1 MGGNLVETLI
11 GAVVLAVAAVFLIFA
26 YDKAGVAKV
35 DGYELV
41 AKFNKVDGIRVGSD
55 VVMSGI
61 KVGTVVRQELDKK
74 EYLAVLHISIDEG
87 LILPSDSN
95 IKVTSSG
102 LLGENYL
109 EIEPGGS
116 DEYLEAGDA
125 FEFAQGS
132 VDLLDLL
139 GKAIYNSGSGGGKGG

>member
-61 KVGTVVRQELDKK
+61 NLGTGR
-74 EYLAVLHISIDEG
+74 ARTGAPAH
-87 LILPSDSN
+87 P
-95 IKVTSSG
+95 
-102 LLGENYL
+102 
-109 EIEPGGS
+109 
-116 DEYLEAGDA
+116 
-125 FEFAQGS
+125 
-132 VDLLDLL
+132 
-139 GKAIYNSGSGGGKGG
+139 